1 MKKFLVTLMS
11 IAMLL
16 SIASVTQAEEN
27 RTVNK
32 IEMTLDGLESGKPI
46 ETEYD
51 YPDYKLVPNDDFL
64 SSRDLEP
71 PKTIIRP
78 HENGYAF
85 MQIAPEDG
93 KGYGMKYIPK
103 HAGYYNVSVILPQ
116 IPPYTGYIQL
126 GINHEHVATIHGT
139 RTIRETELQTKEYGA
154 YYFNGIDD
162 YITIYD
168 SRKDSGKTFVSYPI
182 VLKRTYQI
190 DAANDGNMY
199 GTVEKPEYA
208 IIQPINSVN
217 VITWNGSSYSG
228 SVTYTAN
235 NLPSGYY
242 DVKVFAPKCNEFVQ
256 PIVRIADA
264 GRKLTEAS
272 DLFEKGTYGAC
283 TKDDTWASLGRFYLT
298 GNNTQVE
305 IVRGYTGNKD
315 RISIAS
321 KISFEPVVNE
331 EITGNIR
338 FANGSGNTV
347 NSFNASGDSLSFR
360 TYVYNGYD
368 SAKTYSAIIAAYDT
382 SNNLLDVH
390 YSDTEV
396 AAGEYAEVRTSGLFS
411 VPANTAAV
419 KGFLWDGIHPL
430 IDMQPITPAESSL

>member
-1 MKKFLVTLMS
+1 MTKRFILVMIS
-11 IAMLL
+11 FVLL
-16 SIASVTQAEEN
+16 LGINPVTRAEDAAI
-27 RTVNK
+27 VNK

-126 GINHEHVATIHGT
+126 GINHDGTETHLGQIHEHVATIHGT

-264 GRKLTEAS
+264 GRKL
-272 DLFEKGTYGAC
+272 
-283 TKDDTWASLGRFYLT
+283 RR
-298 GNNTQVE
+298 Q
-305 IVRGYTGNKD
+305 NKNVH
-315 RISIAS
+315 
-321 KISFEPVVNE
+321 P
-331 EITGNIR
+331 
-338 FANGSGNTV
+338 SGWT
-347 NSFNASGDSLSFR
+347 F
-360 TYVYNGYD
+360 
-368 SAKTYSAIIAAYDT
+368 
-382 SNNLLDVH
+382 LL
-390 YSDTEV
+390 
-396 AAGEYAEVRTSGLFS
+396 
-411 VPANTAAV
+411 
-419 KGFLWDGIHPL
+419 
-430 IDMQPITPAESSL
+430 